1 MIFFPSKSNVLHG
14 ALYVLLKR
22 VSSRD
27 ISGMSKE
34 TSLASFKRAI
44 FVAYAAAKFGS

>member
-22 VSSRD
+22 VSSKD

-34 TSLASFKRAI
+34 TCLASFNRAI
-44 FVAYAAAKFGS
+44 FVAYAAA